1 MSNSSDDQQL
11 KKGLKSRHMSMIA
24 IGGSIGT
31 GIFLA
36 SGAAIQEAG
45 PGGALVAYMAIGMM
59 VYFLMTSLG
68 EMAAYMPVSGSF
80 STYASRFVDPALGF
94 AMGWN
99 YWYNWAITIAVELS
113 AGALIM
119 KYWFPDVPGVIW
131 SAIFLAL
138 MLGLNLLSVKGY
150 GESEYW
156 FSFIKVSTVIIFLVI
171 GFLMILGIMGGEP
184 IGFKNFTIGDAPFH
198 GGWVATV
205 GVFMIA
211 GFSFQGTELVGIAAG
226 ESENPGKNIPKAVRQ
241 IFWRILLFY
250 TLTILVIGL
259 ILPYTHPNLA
269 GGDVDQ
275 VAKSPFTMVFERAGF
290 AFAAS
295 VMNAVIL
302 TAVLSAGNSGMY
314 ASTRML
320 WQLAKEGK
328 APKVFSKVN
337 RRGVPVYAL
346 LLTALVGAFAFL
358 ASLVGDG
365 TIYIWLLN
373 ASGLSGF
380 LAWLGI
386 AVSHYRFRRAFI
398 AQGKSLDVLPYRARL
413 FPFGPLFAFF
423 LCLVVILGQDYQAFT
438 GEAIDWYRLVVSY
451 IGLPIF
457 ICLWLGYKW
466 KNKTKV
472 VPLESCQLEP
482 DQE

>member
-1 MSNSSDDQQL
+1 
-11 KKGLKSRHMSMIA
+11 MIA

-31 GIFLA
+31 GIFFA

-320 WQLAKEGK
+320 WQLAKEEK
-328 APKVFSKVN
+328 
-337 RRGVPVYAL
+337 RRKC
-346 LLTALVGAFAFL
+346 
-358 ASLVGDG
+358 S
-365 TIYIWLLN
+365 
-373 ASGLSGF
+373 
-380 LAWLGI
+380 
-386 AVSHYRFRRAFI
+386 
-398 AQGKSLDVLPYRARL
+398 AR
-413 FPFGPLFAFF
+413 
-423 LCLVVILGQDYQAFT
+423 
-438 GEAIDWYRLVVSY
+438 
-451 IGLPIF
+451 
-457 ICLWLGYKW
+457 
-466 KNKTKV
+466 
-472 VPLESCQLEP
+472 
-482 DQE
+482 